1 MQDLAVQQL
10 LDRAAI
16 HDLLFRY
23 ARGVDA
29 KNLDQVA
36 ACFARDAAYE
46 GKLSHG
52 TIADALKALKGAFER
67 YHGTLHFVGNMLV
80 EFDDGSHARCETYAI
95 AYHRLKAGDGGQQYV
110 TAVRYLDQ
118 LVRRDDRWCITHRTV
133 RQEWE
138 RHDSVVPLRAPET
151 AHA

>member
-16 HDLLFRY
+16 HDLLLRY
-23 ARGVDA
+23 ARAVDG

-36 ACFARDAAYE
+36 ACFVRDASYE
-46 GKLSHG
+46 GALGRG
-52 TIADALKALKGAFER
+52 TINDAIKNLKLAFER
-67 YHGTLHFVGNMLV
+67 YHNTMHFIGNVLV
-80 EFDDGSHARCETYAI
+80 DFDDGTHARAETYAI

-118 LVRRDDRWCITHRTV
+118 LARHDAQWRITHRLV
-133 RQEWE
+133 RREWD
-138 RHDSVVPLRAPET
+138 RHDAIVPLRAPET

>member
-16 HDLLFRY
+16 HDLLLRY
-23 ARGVDA
+23 ARAVDA

-46 GKLSHG
+46 GALSHG
-52 TIADALKALKGAFER
+52 TITDAIKALKSAFER
-67 YHGTLHFVGNMLV
+67 YHNTLHFVGNVLV
-80 EFDDGSHARCETYAI
+80 EFDDGTHARCETYAI

-118 LVRRDDRWCITHRTV
+118 LARREDRWLITHRTV
-133 RQEWE
+133 RCEWE
-138 RHDSVVPLRAPET
+138 RHDAVVPLRAPET